1 MPIHR
6 ILAVLLLLTLSLQAP
21 AQAEPVQTW
30 DGLPALDP
38 LHLHG
43 PHAGERVCP
52 MCRYGY
58 DAGVLA
64 ILPTDTTVDSIAA
77 VAGRLVELPVEPVD
91 APRFRRFLLF
101 AGAPAADQLAAAA
114 VPGLQVAQLDGD
126 ALSAAE
132 GALGRTLSAP
142 WAFVFAQRRLLLQFD
157 PLQPPATL
165 GAHARHAQRF
175 LHEHFPEPV
184 HSEDPDL
191 PRGRL
196 WLAPNRLHEF
206 VRLGGEPSQRELC
219 LSDDS
224 GLALAG
230 SLVEVAVKGSA
241 RLHWARADAQGC
253 VALRGQ
259 TPSEMRLRAFVALRN
274 TVELSVT
281 AAQWRTAEV
290 LNLRAATPHALSGT
304 AVLGPCEGCA
314 LALLGLPEHAP
325 VTARLAPVAMDGER
339 LRIEGQVRDAAGK
352 PASDVWVYAYQTDV
366 VGQYP
371 QPAWLSPHL
380 RPHGSLRAWA
390 RTDAEGRYAF
400 DTVRPGAYPDQ
411 TEPQHVH
418 MHLIEPGRCTYYLDD
433 LVFDDDPL
441 LIGRHRRD
449 ADLARGGSGISR
461 PHWDGGRWWVRRDL
475 QLGLNVD
482 QAGNCDGTDRSEP
495 VKSQTP

>member
-6 ILAVLLLLTLSLQAP
+6 ILAVLLLLPLSWQTP
-21 AQAEPVQTW
+21 AQAEPMQVW

-52 MCRYGY
+52 LCRYGY

-64 ILPTDTTVDSIAA
+64 ILPTDTSVDSIAA
-77 VAGRLVELPVEPVD
+77 VAGRLVELPIDPVD

-101 AGAPAADQLAAAA
+101 AGVPAADQLAAAA

-126 ALSAAE
+126 TLRAAE
-132 GALGRTLSAP
+132 AAFDRSLSAP

-157 PLQPPATL
+157 PLQPPASL
-165 GAHARHAQRF
+165 SAHALYAQRF
-175 LHEHFPEPV
+175 LHEHHPEPV

-196 WLAPNRLHEF
+196 WLAPSRLQGW
-206 VRLGGEPSQRELC
+206 VRLGDDPSQRELC

-224 GLALAG
+224 GVALAG
-230 SLVEVAVKGSA
+230 SLIELAVSGGA

-253 VALRGQ
+253 VALHGQ
-259 TPSEMRLRAFVALRN
+259 TPSDMRLRAFVALQS

-281 AAQWRTAEV
+281 AAQWRIAEV
-290 LNLRAATPHALSGT
+290 LNLRAAAPQALSGT
-304 AVLGPCEGCA
+304 AVLGPCEGCE

-325 VTARLAPVAMDGER
+325 VTARLAPMAMAGER

-352 PASDVWVYAYQTDV
+352 PAPGVLVYAYQTDA

-371 QPAWLSPHL
+371 QPAWLSPRV

-400 DTVRPGAYPDQ
+400 DTLRPGAYPDGS
-411 TEPQHVH
+411 EPQHVH

-441 LIGRHRRD
+441 LIGRHGRD
-449 ADLARGGSGISR
+449 AGLARGGSGTTR
-461 PHWDGGRWWVRRDL
+461 PHWDGAVWRARRDL
-475 QLGLNVD
+475 ELGLNVD
-482 QAGNCDGTDRSEP
+482 DGGNCDGPARSVADP
-495 VKSQTP
+495 Q